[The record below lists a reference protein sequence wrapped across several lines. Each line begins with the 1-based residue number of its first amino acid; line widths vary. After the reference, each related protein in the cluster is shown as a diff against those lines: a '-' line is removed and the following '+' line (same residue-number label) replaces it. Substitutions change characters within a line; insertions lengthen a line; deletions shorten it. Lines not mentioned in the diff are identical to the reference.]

1 MIRNFTRAEVL
12 EAFIETVHEGG
23 PFFLADKCTKTRLS
37 LPMHDVIEETIK
49 KVIKKASP
57 DLNLTVLVDSIQH
70 CSYQGANLY
79 EPYFST
85 DPSDVHFYVSR
96 EASPSYFNLN
106 GGETLTNTVINIDYY
121 YPGIWA
127 MTPPRDEEMS
137 IRRTMDEILFAWTI
151 VVKTLTCTP
160 IVLFDDEEEAT
171 EATFAFAN
179 AYLFKKVMEHTN
191 YYKVGFN
198 RRLFYIQEALKGK
211 QPAIDKR
218 LGIVMYPPNKK
229 IGQLEI
235 PVVNILRNRLTQ
247 YNESYLSCNGNNT
260 YEEFLEVIKAFTLC
274 HYKEKSI
281 PEEDISHYLLNCV
294 GKAPKEYRDYNMS
307 HIRRLTTSDDYRAT
321 RPPMISAIF
330 KGIGF
335 YDVCPFTYRGKDL
348 TYIHFEKDIVSHL
361 EKTFKHLDIEAAI
374 EAARNMEFPEPNE
387 VNDGYDADPDSVIPG
402 LFQFSLVAETQEAK
416 EKLNEKYKNQGLYM
430 SEHQDEIRGDIL
442 DIPF

>member
-37 LPMHDVIEETIK
+37 MPMHDVIEETVK
-49 KVIKKASP
+49 KVIQKASP

-85 DPSDVHFYVSR
+85 DPSDVNFYVSR

-121 YPGIWA
+121 YPGVWA

-137 IRRTMDEILFAWTI
+137 IRRTMDEILFAWMI

-160 IVLFDDEEEAT
+160 IVLFDDEEEAA

-179 AYLFKKVMEHTN
+179 ALLFKEVMEHTN
-191 YYKVGFN
+191 YYKVDFN
-198 RRLFYIQEALKGK
+198 RRLLYIQKALKGK

-218 LGIVMYPPNKK
+218 LGIIMYPPNEK
-229 IGQLEI
+229 IGQLEV

-260 YEEFLEVIKAFTLC
+260 YEEFLEIIKAFTF
-274 HYKEKSI
+274 YNYNEKGI

-307 HIRRLTTSDDYRAT
+307 QIRRLTTNDDYRTT
-321 RPPMISAIF
+321 RPPMISAMF

-335 YDVCPFTYRGKDL
+335 YDVCPFTYKGAEF

-361 EKTFKHLDIEAAI
+361 EKTYKHLDIEAAI
-374 EAARNMEFPEPNE
+374 DAARNMELPEPNE

-402 LFQFSLVAETQEAK
+402 LFPFGLMAGTQEAK
-416 EKLNEKYKNQGLYM
+416 EKVEQTYKNRGLYM
-430 SEHQDEIRGDIL
+430 AENKDEVGN
-442 DIPF
+442 IPF